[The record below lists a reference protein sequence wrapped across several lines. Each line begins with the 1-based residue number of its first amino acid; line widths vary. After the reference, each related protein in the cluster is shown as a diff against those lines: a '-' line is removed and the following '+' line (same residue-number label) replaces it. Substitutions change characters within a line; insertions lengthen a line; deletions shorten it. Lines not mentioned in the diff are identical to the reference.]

1 MMTDERPEQREKSPA
16 EARPAGEDHSDDQS
30 SLGQQFREWIGG
42 LLGGRRGLDARDT
55 IEDLIGDALEAE
67 GSIGPDERQLLSNI
81 LKLRDLTVIDV
92 MVPRADIQAVD
103 ADLSMDELTRQFV
116 SKGHSR
122 LPVYRETLDD
132 VLGFV
137 HIKDLFRM
145 VIGGAPEMSLQS
157 IIRPVEI
164 IAPSMPVTDLLL
176 EMRQKRAHMA
186 LVVDEFGGI
195 DGLVTIEDLVEEIVG
210 EINDEHDAEPV
221 PQALPRP
228 DGSWVIDARFDLE
241 TLEERI
247 GPFLDDEQRA
257 EFDTVGGLVASLAGR
272 VPARGELLKHDSGIE
287 FEVLD
292 SDPRRVKRVRARLPV
307 DWSGLPALTS

>member
-1 MMTDERPEQREKSPA
+1 MMTDERPDQRERSPA
-16 EARPAGEDHSDDQS
+16 EARQGADDNGDDQS

-42 LLGGRRGLDARDT
+42 LLGGRRGADARDT

-67 GSIGPDERQLLSNI
+67 GSIGPDERLLLSNI
-81 LKLRDLTVIDV
+81 LKLRDLTVVDV

-103 ADLSMDELTRQFV
+103 ADLPLAELTHQFID
-116 SKGHSR
+116 KGHSR

-137 HIKDLFRM
+137 HIKDVLRV
-145 VIGGAPEMSLQS
+145 VISATPDLT
-157 IIRPVEI
+157 ITDILRPVQV
-164 IAPSMPVTDLLL
+164 IAPSMRVTDLLL

-210 EINDEHDAEPV
+210 EINDEHDADPV
-221 PQALPRP
+221 PQALQRP
-228 DGSWVIDARFDLE
+228 DGIWVIDARYELE
-241 TLEERI
+241 ALERHI
-247 GPFLDDEQRA
+247 GKFLDEEQRD

-272 VPARGELLKHDSGIE
+272 VPARGELLRHDSGIE

-307 DWSGLPALTS
+307 DWVVVPVDHD